1 MLVTRYD
8 GGLVTGM
15 YYFRNIFT
23 KGAGLNSS
31 ALCIIFRGKR
41 HFFSKLSNS
50 HVLGRKSRIRTK
62 RCMRLRTAMPDGARM
77 SDNPLC
83 SCEEGAE

>member
-41 HFFSKLSNS
+41 HFFSKAVKFTCFGKKEQDQNQEMHASEDCYA
-50 HVLGRKSRIRTK
+50 GRCQDVRQSF
-62 RCMRLRTAMPDGARM
+62 MFL
-77 SDNPLC
+77 
-83 SCEEGAE
+83 